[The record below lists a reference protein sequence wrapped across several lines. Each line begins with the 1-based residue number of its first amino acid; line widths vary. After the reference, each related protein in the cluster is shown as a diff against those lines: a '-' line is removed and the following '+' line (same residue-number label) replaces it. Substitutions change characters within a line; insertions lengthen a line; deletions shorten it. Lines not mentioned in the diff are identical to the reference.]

1 VKLASIRKASRPD
14 AKVGAGW
21 YSFLAANCR
30 TLDPMSFDIL
40 NRNGWAWR
48 HGNDWRW
55 PRLS

>member
-1 VKLASIRKASRPD
+1 
-14 AKVGAGW
+14 
-21 YSFLAANCR
+21 
-30 TLDPMSFDIL
+30 MSFDIL